1 MIALSKVITPSPSLS
16 GAILTVLEEGGEM
29 AVVSVIAWYVH
40 RLTTNFN
47 MDENTGASVL
57 IPQHSGRG
65 HSTTGERYTRT
76 RLP

>member
-1 MIALSKVITPSPSLS
+1 MIALSKAITPSPSLS

-47 MDENTGASVL
+47 MDENTGA
-57 IPQHSGRG
+57 
-65 HSTTGERYTRT
+65 
-76 RLP
+76 